1 MKYDIFFYSSFR
13 TFFSRGFLRIRSRFR
28 FLANPDSE
36 KKFGS
41 GKKTQI
47 RNTDHKCQVIMMMI
61 ITVII
66 MMITVIMMTDDYLP
80 EVGQAVQPYCLGK
93 GAMMRPRRKNDD
105 HNSDNDD

>member
-1 MKYDIFFYSSFR
+1 M
-13 TFFSRGFLRIRSRFR
+13 TFFSTPVLGRF
-28 FLANPDSE
+28 FTDPDFYGSDPDSDFWPIRTQ
-36 KKFGS
+36 KKNLDP
-41 GKKTQI
+41 GKKNQI

-66 MMITVIMMTDDYLP
+66 VMITVIMMTDDYLP